1 MFKQLI
7 IILILSIFFS
17 CKNKE
22 VIPPKELPPLNNF
35 NDTLG
40 NIVLNFKNVVG
51 LQDLILNSQYYVN
64 QNLDTF
70 NVDIYKYY
78 VTNIELKTTNGFV
91 YKESESYHLID
102 QSLASS
108 QSFTLSNVPKG
119 NYTSVT
125 FLIGVDKERNTS
137 GAQTGA
143 LDPANGMF
151 WTWSTGYIMAMFEGK
166 SPQSTD
172 LNNKVTFH
180 IAGFSGVNNVL
191 RSVTL
196 NFNSDT
202 AKVLLDRTPK
212 INFKNDLL
220 KWFYSP
226 NLINFSLV
234 NNVTSVGPQSKQI
247 ADNYETMF
255 NVVSVQN

>member
-1 MFKQLI
+1 MLKQFV
-7 IILILSIFFS
+7 ILLFILLTFS
-17 CKNKE
+17 CKNKS
-22 VIPPKELPPLNNF
+22 VIPPKDLPPLSNY
-35 NDTLG
+35 NDTTG
-40 NIVLNFKNVVG
+40 SVVLNIKNVVG
-51 LQDLILNSQYYVN
+51 LQDLILNSQSYVN

-70 NVDIYKYY
+70 KVDIYKYY

-119 NYTSVT
+119 NYTSIT
-125 FLIGVDKERNTS
+125 FLIGIDKDRNTS

-172 LNNKVTFH
+172 IDNNLIFH

-191 RSVTL
+191 RNVTL
-196 NFNSDT
+196 NFTNDS
-202 AKVLLDRTPK
+202 AKVSSNKTPK
-212 INFKNDLL
+212 ITLQNDVL

-226 NLINFSLV
+226 NLIDFSLV
-234 NNVTSVGPQSKQI
+234 NNVTSVGSQSKQI
-247 ADNYETMF
+247 ADNYVNMF
-255 NVVSVQN
+255 KFVIIEN